1 MVAFVVGPPFF
12 GLAKHAGGLGNVI
25 LNSYSA
31 AVLVAGGSGI
41 TFPLAAIEEIVVA
54 IRNGTS
60 SIKYIELI
68 WCTRDAGGYYH
79 FFLFLISFSLE
90 LRIK

>member
-1 MVAFVVGPPFF
+1 M
-12 GLAKHAGGLGNVI
+12 I

-60 SIKYIELI
+60 SVKYIELV
-68 WCTRDAGGYYH
+68 WSTRDAGGYH
-79 FFLFLISFSLE
+79 SFHSSS
-90 LRIK
+90 